1 MMVTLRVVINFEML
15 INDTFLSIRLCIFNF
30 GHCKLRFSSTTL
42 REWGFDNPCEILQA
56 LRQQCC
62 LDACQ
67 ISERYDY
74 HDFVDR
80 YYQMRS

>member
-1 MMVTLRVVINFEML
+1 MMDTLRVVINFEML

-42 REWGFDNPCEILQA
+42 REWGFYFDNPCEILQA
-56 LRQQCC
+56 LRQQRC

-74 HDFVDR
+74 YLWIEITR
-80 YYQMRS
+80 